1 MNYKQIIINE
11 FGGPDV
17 MRVVENET
25 LPEPA
30 AGEVRVKVLATS
42 ATFTDTLV
50 RKGIYYGFKEPLP
63 LSPGYDM
70 VGVVDKLGA
79 GISGT
84 NIKVGQMVAD
94 LTVWGA
100 YTEYMLRP
108 VDSLVSVPPEL
119 DPGEAVSM
127 ILSYV
132 TAYQLLHRAAKIKPG
147 QRILVHGAGG
157 AVGTSLLQLG
167 RLLDLEV
174 YGTASESKHAL
185 VESLGGIPID
195 YRNEDFLARMQ
206 AIGGVDAAF
215 DFIGGNHFKRSFKS
229 LRKGGILVPYGF
241 YDNAMGKGGSV
252 PIDYIKVALWN
263 FLPNGRS
270 TTFYSIADLRKK
282 QPDWFSEDLTTL
294 FGLLEEGKIKPA
306 IERRM
311 SLEDAVTAHKLI
323 EDAAVKGRI
332 VLEINK

>member
-30 AGEVRVKVLATS
+30 TGEVRVKVLAAS

-50 RKGIYYGFKEPLP
+50 RKGIYYGFKETPP
-63 LSPGYDM
+63 LSPGYNM

-79 GISGT
+79 GMANT

-108 VDSLVSVPPEL
+108 VDSLVPVPPGS
-119 DPGEAVSM
+119 DPAEAVSM

-132 TAYQLLHRAAKIKPG
+132 TAYQLLHRAAKIMHG

-167 RLLDLEV
+167 RLLDLEM

-185 VESLGGIPID
+185 VESLDGIPID

-215 DFIGGNHFKRSFKS
+215 DFIGGNNFKRSFKS

-282 QPDWFSEDLTTL
+282 QPDWFREDLTTL

-311 SLEDAVTAHKLI
+311 RLEDAVTAHKLI
-323 EDAAVKGRI
+323 EDAAVKGCI